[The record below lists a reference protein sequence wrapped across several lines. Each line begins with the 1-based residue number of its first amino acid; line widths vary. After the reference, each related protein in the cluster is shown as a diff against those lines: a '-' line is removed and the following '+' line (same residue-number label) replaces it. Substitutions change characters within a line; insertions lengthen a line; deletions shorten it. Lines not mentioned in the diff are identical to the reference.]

1 MFDSDLAQ
9 GAGSTEG
16 SDSINRHVEADTPEA
31 TRLVFGGS
39 DYGKDQHSLTRSE
52 ENQAKIEALAARA
65 GAGTATTEAAPIHHD
80 RLATSLDFVHERPA
94 TKRYHGMRTFLLT
107 LKAQDDEF
115 FHVTRIISLH
125 SSIRY
130 L

>member
-1 MFDSDLAQ
+1 MLLAITKTCYRFLCRSMFDSDLAQ

-52 ENQAKIEALAARA
+52 EKQAEIEALAARA
-65 GAGTATTEAAPIHHD
+65 GAGTSTSAAAPIHHD
-80 RLATSLDFVHERPA
+80 RLASEVHSCLVCCSFRKGVQE
-94 TKRYHGMRTFLLT
+94 
-107 LKAQDDEF
+107 
-115 FHVTRIISLH
+115 S
-125 SSIRY
+125 
-130 L
+130 